1 LINADVIVASQNWF
15 YERQGNYNDGMT
27 GLLLSTMFFL
37 LDSLYYATE
46 NLSLVSISGKPSEKE
61 IISSENHMK
70 LGMWVSPTNYSN
82 FRAVLAL
89 VGDVNSIL
97 WQLRNKCDLL
107 SLKQKIIE
115 LNELTFNNFKDLR
128 DFFTHLENIV
138 KEPHNNISV
147 PCTTNC
153 NIEYTDKAKNCFHL
167 IIDNETIYYSYK
179 GKPMEAHVSKTNFY
193 EIFKKAREIYS
204 ELISH
209 NIYKELQ
216 SYAPPESIFPNAK

>member
-1 LINADVIVASQNWF
+1 
-15 YERQGNYNDGMT
+15 
-27 GLLLSTMFFL
+27 MFFL
-37 LDSLYYATE
+37 LDSLYYATQ
-46 NLSLVSISGKPSEKE
+46 NLSLVSISGKPSEKK
-61 IISSENHMK
+61 IISSENHTE
-70 LGMWVSPTNYSN
+70 LGMWVSSTNYSN

-138 KEPHNNISV
+138 KEPRNNISM

-167 IIDNETIYYSYK
+167 IIDNETIYYSYN
-179 GKPMEAHVSKTNFY
+179 GKPMEAHVSKTAFND
-193 EIFKKAREIYS
+193 IFKKAREIYG

-209 NIYKELQ
+209 EIYKELQ
-216 SYAPPESIFPNAK
+216 SYASPDSIFPNAK

>member
-1 LINADVIVASQNWF
+1 
-15 YERQGNYNDGMT
+15 
-27 GLLLSTMFFL
+27 
-37 LDSLYYATE
+37 
-46 NLSLVSISGKPSEKE
+46 
-61 IISSENHMK
+61 
-70 LGMWVSPTNYSN
+70 MWVSSINYTN

-89 VGDVNSIL
+89 VGDVNGIL

-128 DFFTHLENIV
+128 DFFTHLDNIV
-138 KEPHNNISV
+138 KNPHNNINTACS
-147 PCTTNC
+147 TNC

-167 IIDNETIYYSYK
+167 IIDNDTIHFSYN
-179 GKPMEAHVSKTNFY
+179 GKPMEAHISKTEFN

-209 NIYKELQ
+209 TIYKEIQ
-216 SYAPPESIFPNAK
+216 SYSSPDSIFPNAK